1 VAGANA
7 VICPLSRRP
16 RRSLLSEVS
25 DALIDRNGVL
35 GGLQPLQV
43 HLARI
48 CCRCLI
54 GVFEFLTHAV
64 GHAPR
69 KSPARRAESALA
81 LMSQGK
87 HNVRHRSLSPRT
99 GVEWGY
105 TMDRAE
111 ERTGPEDVG
120 AQALMRG
127 LETAFPFVR
136 LGLSRS

>member
-1 VAGANA
+1 MRCGA
-7 VICPLSRRP
+7 LSRRP
-16 RRSLLSEVS
+16 RCSLLSEVGN
-25 DALIDRNGVL
+25 ALIDRNGVL

-48 CCRCLI
+48 CRRCLI
-54 GVFEFLTHAV
+54 GLLEFLTHAV
-64 GHAPR
+64 DHAPR

-87 HNVRHRSLSPRT
+87 HKVRHRSLSPRT

-111 ERTGPEDVG
+111 ARTGPEDVDSVSSS
-120 AQALMRG
+120 QMR
-127 LETAFPFVR
+127 TR
-136 LGLSRS
+136 